1 VTSIDGFSLPKVL
14 PWARTSSGRS
24 FVGASVPRKIRHS
37 SSSSAGVFFGSAV
50 LICLSLSS
58 FKPELANAQE
68 LDFNIPAQR
77 TDNALLELAEHS
89 KYQIIFTDGLTE
101 RCRSSLLQGPLTV
114 EAALDEL
121 LNGTGLSYEIVSN
134 RTIVV
139 RKARAQP
146 PIARRATTRCEFE
159 QESNTSGQ
167 SLFSKAMGA
176 LAAIFGSGSANA
188 QGTSVSIGK
197 SVPGRILEEVIVS
210 ARKRNESIRDVPV
223 TITEYGHEL
232 LSEYQINSFDELA
245 QFVPGLI
252 STDGSAGPS
261 GGAIYLRGIGNGD
274 ANPLNSHSVAIVVDS
289 MPVGSLNIRR
299 VSQFD
304 LAQIEVLR
312 GPQALFFG
320 KNTPGG
326 LISMTTTDPG
336 EELEIIGS
344 VGYEFESDD
353 QYLEFIASGPISDNV
368 GLRLAVRYTELNGYF
383 DLKSVP
389 SEGNPLIV
397 PGDVSGYPD
406 GDETFLR
413 GTLTADPSDRLSIRA
428 KLTYNEQEIAGGSV
442 TPYQR
447 FSCPLGSP
455 QGPFGSSGQAAFPC
469 QDNNRDIYLGSV
481 PEELWTL
488 ARNSAVS
495 SGIGT
500 REQDLLLGTLEFNY
514 ELTPELEFTS
524 ITGYL
529 DAEEVM
535 AQNASGG
542 PQVTL
547 FIPHSSFEIEQY
559 TQEFRLTSQRNSSVN
574 FMLGL
579 FAEHK
584 EIGTDANAV
593 FAPGIIAPA
602 AVVLPDERPEEESD
616 TYSAFVQVQWDITDQ
631 IELSGGV
638 RYTKEE
644 KSLDYF
650 ASFGGGDVD
659 VSSNLAVDEL
669 DSSNVSPEV
678 TLMYHPVEKLML
690 YASYKTGYK
699 SDGFD
704 GGYTQGA
711 ILVPGYENTY
721 DEEEVSGFEL
731 GSKAVVADGSLAL
744 NLSLYSYQY
753 DDLQVGELDAE
764 TLQFRVTNAAEA
776 TIRGVEL
783 DFDWASPIKGLTFRG
798 SASYNDAEYDDYLAG
813 CYVGQTP
820 GLGCNV
826 TPDPVTGVFLE
837 QDLSAARLNQAPEWS
852 GILGL
857 NYESPLGD
865 RLEMGFALN
874 AVYSDEF
881 IGNGKQAPADVLDSH
896 TKFHANLRLST
907 VDQRWEVLLIARNL
921 TDEITYTA
929 TNATTL
935 TGAGSGFEG
944 AILSDRTGLPTK
956 GRELHLRLTY
966 RFNNSRFMN

>member
-1 VTSIDGFSLPKVL
+1 MVNNKSRQKFAERAMYTLAALVLSNATSAQD
-14 PWARTSSGRS
+14 SSGANGQDA
-24 FVGASVPRKIRHS
+24 FQ
-37 SSSSAGVFFGSAV
+37 GV
-50 LICLSLSS
+50 
-58 FKPELANAQE
+58 
-68 LDFNIPAQR
+68 
-77 TDNALLELAEHS
+77 
-89 KYQIIFTDGLTE
+89 
-101 RCRSSLLQGPLTV
+101 
-114 EAALDEL
+114 
-121 LNGTGLSYEIVSN
+121 
-134 RTIVV
+134 
-139 RKARAQP
+139 
-146 PIARRATTRCEFE
+146 
-159 QESNTSGQ
+159 
-167 SLFSKAMGA
+167 
-176 LAAIFGSGSANA
+176 
-188 QGTSVSIGK
+188 
-197 SVPGRILEEVIVS
+197 LEEIIVT
-210 ARKRNESIRDVPV
+210 ARKRNESLQDVPV
-223 TITEYGHEL
+223 AVTAFGQSQIED
-232 LSEYQINSFDELA
+232 YQINSLDELSSL
-245 QFVPGLI
+245 VPGFI
-252 STDGSAGPS
+252 SSDGSSGPS

-320 KNTPGG
+320 KNSPGG
-326 LISMTTTDPG
+326 LISMTTADPG

-353 QYLEFIASGPISDNV
+353 QYVEFVASGPISDTV
-368 GLRLAVRYTELNGYF
+368 GLRLAARYTELNGYF
-383 DLKSVP
+383 NLKSVP
-389 SEGNPLIV
+389 SEGNSLIV
-397 PGDVSGYPD
+397 PSSVSGYPD

-455 QGPFGSSGQAAFPC
+455 QGPFGSPGQAAFPC

-481 PEELWTL
+481 PEELWAL
-488 ARNSAVS
+488 APNSEVS
-495 SGIGT
+495 NGIGI
-500 REQDLLLGTLEFNY
+500 REQDLMLGTLEFNY

-524 ITGYL
+524 ITGYF

-535 AQNASGG
+535 ANNSSGG

-547 FIPHSSFEIEQY
+547 FVPSSSFEIEQY
-559 TQEFRLTSQRNSSVN
+559 TQEFRLTSQRDSSVN

-584 EIGTDANAV
+584 EIVTDGNAVVAAGV
-593 FAPGIIAPA
+593 FAPVAL
-602 AVVLPDERPEEESD
+602 VLPVERPEEESD
-616 TYSAFVQVQWDITDQ
+616 TYSAFAQVQWEITDQ

-650 ASFGGGDVD
+650 ANFGGGDVD
-659 VSSNLAVDEL
+659 ISSNLAKDEL

-678 TLMYHPVEKLML
+678 TLSYSPAEDLML
-690 YASYKTGYK
+690 YVSYKTGYK

-704 GGYTQGA
+704 GGYTSGA
-711 ILVPGYENTY
+711 VLAPGFENTY

-731 GSKAVVADGSLAL
+731 GSKAVLADGSLAL
-744 NLSLYSYQY
+744 NLALYSYQY
-753 DDLQVGELDAE
+753 EDLQVGALDAE

-776 TIRGVEL
+776 TVQGVEV

-798 SASYNDAEYDDYLAG
+798 SAAYNDAEYDDYLAG

-837 QDLSAARLNQAPEWS
+837 QDLSGARLNQAPEWS
-852 GILGL
+852 GTLGL
-857 NYESPLGD
+857 NYERPLGD

-881 IGNGKQAPADVLDSH
+881 IGNGKQAPVDVLDSY

-907 VDQRWEVLLIARNL
+907 VDQRWEALIIARNL
-921 TDEITYTA
+921 TDEITYTS

-944 AILSDRTGLPTK
+944 AILSDRSGLPTK

-966 RFNNSRFMN
+966 RFID